1 MSLTQ
6 YITKSRKKHFLTL
19 QDLNIIKEKV
29 GKIWYHYEH
38 TTQETVDLIES
49 AKVWSEYS
57 KMIGSM
63 PYDIERVGVMFA
75 DVLPNRWPNEIIIG
89 FSLCHTPIDQ
99 FDHIGDGGVDFYM
112 MRNYR
117 QKKGLGR
124 SMAFNRAVKW
134 VEKTK
139 AGRLSPEYYVQII
152 PPSIRPDLKQFIQ
165 RAAKYYQDKELTE
178 WAALF
183 IGGDQ

>member
-6 YITKSRKKHFLTL
+6 YITKKREKNFLTL
-19 QDLNIIKEKV
+19 QDLNIIKKEVDKLW
-29 GKIWYHYEH
+29 KHYEH
-38 TTQETVDLIES
+38 ATRETVDLIES
-49 AKVWSEYS
+49 VKVWSEYS
-57 KMIGSM
+57 KMIDNMS
-63 PYDIERVGVMFA
+63 YDIERVGVMFA

-99 FDHIGDGGVDFYM
+99 FDHIGDGGLDLF

-124 SMAFNRAVKW
+124 SIAFSRAVKW
-134 VEKTK
+134 VEKTR
-139 AGRLSPEYYVQII
+139 ANRISPEYYAQII
-152 PPSIRPDLKQFIQ
+152 PASIRPDLKQFIQ

-183 IGGDQ
+183 IGKES